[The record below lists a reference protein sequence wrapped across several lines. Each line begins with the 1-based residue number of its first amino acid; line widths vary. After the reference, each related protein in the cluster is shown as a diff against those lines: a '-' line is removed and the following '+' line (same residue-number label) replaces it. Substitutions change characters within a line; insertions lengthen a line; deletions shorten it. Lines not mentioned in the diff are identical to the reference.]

1 MSLLNRGN
9 QMDTTSLTSRTTQL
23 LAVFVLGLASAGV
36 QAEPGF
42 GSTTT
47 DTTTGIDQICSAFNG
62 TKPYGTTTTTGGI
75 TTKTGY
81 ATYESHCNICH
92 NANNKSIYVSPEWDW
107 YRNGAPNYSDRLKF
121 CTVEGIIATPLANQ
135 TFSRGGIINITARG
149 FSPRGKTSPLTYT
162 FTFSDNRTPIVVKP
176 SANPATYPK
185 DNAITVSNVPLPTA
199 GSLTITLNTSD
210 LTGTTVTTDPAP
222 DTRTILVSA
231 DPTVANADTYT
242 VQSGSTLSVPIKTGV
257 LANDSGVGTLTATR
271 VTNVTHGT
279 LVLNPNGAFS
289 YTPNASFVGADS
301 FTYTASNGVITSTQ
315 ATVTLNVTAA
325 PPVANA
331 DSYSALPGVALTVAS
346 PGVLAND
353 AGSGTLTAILGT
365 NVTKGSLA
373 LSGNGS
379 FSYTSNAGFTGTDSF
394 TYKVNNGGIDST
406 PATVTLAVG
415 ACTDKDKDGYSP
427 EGGSCGPV
435 DCNDKQAT
443 VNPGLKEICTNKID
457 DDCNGKVDQADPAC
471 SGADC
476 IGAKLGN
483 LVKIDSANWSSD
495 KLAVTGS
502 KAAVG
507 ATVTVSKLDPVT
519 LAVTTLGTTTVIY
532 NGTWKLEQAIVGS
545 ANAPCRIQVVI
556 NAATGVRAVT
566 GSTANCSS
574 QNGAPASCGP

>member
-1 MSLLNRGN
+1 
-9 QMDTTSLTSRTTQL
+9 
-23 LAVFVLGLASAGV
+23 
-36 QAEPGF
+36 
-42 GSTTT
+42 
-47 DTTTGIDQICSAFNG
+47 
-62 TKPYGTTTTTGGI
+62 
-75 TTKTGY
+75 
-81 ATYESHCNICH
+81 NICH
-92 NANNKSIYVSPEWDW
+92 NANNRSIKITPEWDW
-107 YRNGAPNYSDRLKF
+107 YNSGPGFAERANF
-121 CTVEGIIATPLANQ
+121 CVVQGIIETPATSMTL
-135 TFSRGGIINITARG
+135 SRGATVNLKARG
-149 FSPRGKTSPLTYT
+149 FSPKGKTSQLTYT
-162 FTFSDNRTPIVVKP
+162 WSFSDGRPPIVL
-176 SANPATYPK
+176 NPVNQVASV
-185 DNAITVSNVPLPTA
+185 DNVPLPISGNT
-199 GSLTITLNTSD
+199 LTITLNTTGALDSTNDSETRVITISD
-210 LTGTTVTTDPAP
+210 DPITVD
-222 DTRTILVSA
+222 
-231 DPTVANADTYT
+231 NDTYS
-242 VQSGSTLSVPIKTGV
+242 VQSGNTLSVTSSTGV
-257 LANDSGVGTLTATR
+257 LQGDSGVGTLTATR

-406 PATVTLAVG
+406 PGTVTLAVG

-435 DCNDKQAT
+435 DCNDKQMT
-443 VNPGLKEICTNKID
+443 MNPGLKEICTNKID

-519 LAVTTLGTTTVIY
+519 LAATTLGTTTVIY

-545 ANAPCRIQVVI
+545 ANAPCRIKVVI
-556 NAATGVRAVT
+556 NAATGIRAVT